1 MSGVTV
7 ATTIIPISSGLTPLA
22 ASNFFAAS
30 VPRCDAATP
39 GSAWC
44 RSRMPVRVRIHSSE
58 VSIIFSRSKFVTT
71 RGGTCPRRRA
81 ALWECGSLLPLSPRR
96 SLPAALNF
104 GGLASARRASSLLC
118 ALRLFSVSSVV
129 RFFTPLAFLS
139 VLCACPPSCWAGLCG
154 EICSRFP
161 RQNLVSP
168 RNLRRL
174 PQHRRHRT
182 IFRLAQLDRVAH
194 RLLVE
199 RPSKPVN
206 DFNLRPNLRR
216 LRRPLARNQHFQRFQ
231 LLPLLRQY
239 HRHVHRRAR
248 PQRAKQHLHRPRT
261 AFVRA
266 SRVEL
271 NRFARWHRRQKFLA
285 AHPLHRSCPHHLLA
299 HSR

>member
-1 MSGVTV
+1 MSPRI
-7 ATTIIPISSGLTPLA
+7 AARLYAIPSARDKHLA
-22 ASNFFAAS
+22 PFHAHL
-30 VPRCDAATP
+30 PRR
-39 GSAWC
+39 GI
-44 RSRMPVRVRIHSSE
+44 R
-58 VSIIFSRSKFVTT
+58 
-71 RGGTCPRRRA
+71 RGGPCPRRRA

-182 IFRLAQLDRVAH
+182 IFRLAQLDR
-194 RLLVE
+194 
-199 RPSKPVN
+199 
-206 DFNLRPNLRR
+206 
-216 LRRPLARNQHFQRFQ
+216 
-231 LLPLLRQY
+231 
-239 HRHVHRRAR
+239 
-248 PQRAKQHLHRPRT
+248 
-261 AFVRA
+261 
-266 SRVEL
+266 
-271 NRFARWHRRQKFLA
+271 
-285 AHPLHRSCPHHLLA
+285 
-299 HSR
+299 